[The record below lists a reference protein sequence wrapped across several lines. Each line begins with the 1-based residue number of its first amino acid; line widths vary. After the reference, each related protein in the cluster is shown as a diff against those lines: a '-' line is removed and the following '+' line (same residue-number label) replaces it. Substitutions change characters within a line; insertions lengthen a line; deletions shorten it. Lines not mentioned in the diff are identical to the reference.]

1 MSTRKNSG
9 SSDQHHQR
17 VVELHDSA
25 AHAHLVGAEAHEKQ
39 DHQTGHER
47 SRQALEHAQKAHQ
60 HMEHSPQD
68 PIRESGTLS
77 FGDEDVAV
85 HAHELWEARGCPDG
99 SPDEDWFRA
108 TQQLQARKEAAK

>member
-1 MSTRKNSG
+1 MLTHTRPISPPNGKLATEDRYSVL
-9 SSDQHHQR
+9 D
-17 VVELHDSA
+17 LA
-25 AHAHLVGAEAHEKQ
+25 GATRFVLMITP
-39 DHQTGHER
+39 QTRGTFDG
-47 SRQALEHAQKAHQ
+47 QIQLPLA
-60 HMEHSPQD
+60 EHSPQD
-68 PIRESGTLS
+68 PIRESGALS